1 MVENRY
7 YNLRTRLAVRITSEC
22 VKFVNG
28 RPIYVAVMS
37 QPTDSNGQY
46 VRRVTLPSGRSIE
59 VVYFEPLAA
68 EAAGAARPS
77 RRSTTCTSA
86 PSAIAT
92 SSTPWTGRRPPSRT
106 GRSSCAAPTASGTRS
121 ARTTRPPSTASTS
134 IWTSGTEALV
144 KDLRRLVQANMEAEA
159 ERFAAALDANAI
171 LPEDF

>member
-1 MVENRY
+1 
-7 YNLRTRLAVRITSEC
+7 
-22 VKFVNG
+22 
-28 RPIYVAVMS
+28 MS

-68 EAAGAARPS
+68 EAAGAANG
-77 RRSTTCTSA
+77 
-86 PSAIAT
+86 AT
-92 SSTPWTGRRPPSRT
+92 PVEDLHICPQCDRDLVYPVDWEEASVTHWEVELRCPNCEWTEV
-106 GRSSCAAPTASGTRS
+106 GTFDQATVDRFDEHLDN
-121 ARTTRPPSTASTS
+121 
-134 IWTSGTEALV
+134 GTETLV

>member
-1 MVENRY
+1 
-7 YNLRTRLAVRITSEC
+7 
-22 VKFVNG
+22 
-28 RPIYVAVMS
+28 MS

-68 EAAGAARPS
+68 EATGAA
-77 RRSTTCTSA
+77 
-86 PSAIAT
+86 AT
-92 SSTPWTGRRPPSRT
+92 PADQADELHICPECDRDLVYPVDWEE
-106 GRSSCAAPTASGTRS
+106 ASVTHWAVELRCPNCEWHEVGTYDQATVDRFDELLDQ
-121 ARTTRPPSTASTS
+121 
-134 IWTSGTEALV
+134 GTEAMV